1 MPTVS
6 ERVSVVE
13 TEIKNIEEKLVDI
26 KDDVKVVSDE
36 VKRSHDV
43 LLQQLTQM
51 ANEGKAAHAELGSKI
66 SAIEKWRWTLMG
78 VGVAVGYIASHADLF
93 VKIFG

>member
-13 TEIKNIEEKLVDI
+13 TEIKNIESKLVDI
-26 KDDVKVVSDE
+26 KEDVKEVSEE
-36 VKRSHDV
+36 VKTSHSV
-43 LLQQLTQM
+43 LLQQLAQM
-51 ANEGKAAHAELGSKI
+51 SQEGKQAHEALGKKI

-78 VGVAVGYIASHADLF
+78 VGVAVGYMASHSALF
-93 VKIFG
+93 VKLFG